1 MPTPPGTVSK
11 DKDGDKTPKN
21 NRKALEQKQRA
32 ARGGKNGLNKK
43 DSESQPLKNV
53 ASVSSLDSEAA
64 KMFVCRENVEKDD
77 AELTRQVESSW
88 AQRAGFPTKSG
99 LVMAH
104 GVTIQRNERQA
115 TVMMKENA
123 EYGSASKKIRTKGRF
138 QIGIPTNGLLNRTD
152 MAWAHKANPV
162 AHAAQMHRE
171 QLDIKMLQKKKKSR
185 ELSNMLV
192 QFKGGNKKGQIGAA
206 NSRTT

>member
-1 MPTPPGTVSK
+1 MPTPPLANEK
-11 DKDGDKTPKN
+11 DAGKPTGKKAPEPKAAAAKG
-21 NRKALEQKQRA
+21 KA
-32 ARGGKNGLNKK
+32 GINKK
-43 DSESQPLKNV
+43 DSESQGLKNA
-53 ASVSSLDSEAA
+53 ASHSSIDSEAA
-64 KMFVCRENVEKDD
+64 KMFVCRENVEKDE

-88 AQRAGFPTKSG
+88 AQRAGFPAKSG

-123 EYGSASKKIRTKGRF
+123 EHGSSKKIRTKGRF
-138 QIGIPTNGLLNRTD
+138 QIGIPTNGLLNRAD
-152 MAWAHKANPV
+152 MAWAQKANPV

-185 ELSNMLV
+185 ELSNMLI
-192 QFKGGNKKGQIGAA
+192 QFKGSQKGQPAA
-206 NSRTT
+206 NSRTA